1 MKKGNS
7 HVWPRILSRC
17 SGRKSNKT
25 TNRLS
30 PGLTACARSMIS
42 CLPTRAGTDWRSFLE
57 LDDNLKKLM
66 KDLGAAINDALSDS
80 SEISGAIQNVRDSGY
95 DVFLVLEATIGFNRR
110 SSEDVEEASGQA
122 VLRRDIELNVNAQDM
137 KFLKSLKIKVDDLES
152 Q

>member
-1 MKKGNS
+1 MLDRLRKKYDKLPIY
-7 HVWPRILSRC
+7 PRRY
-17 SGRKSNKT
+17 
-25 TNRLS
+25 
-30 PGLTACARSMIS
+30 GLEK
-42 CLPTRAGTDWRSFLE
+42 FLE

-80 SEISGAIQNVRDSGY
+80 SEISKAIQNVRDSGY

-110 SSEDVEEASGQA
+110 SSEDGEEASGQT
-122 VLRRDIELNVNAQDM
+122 VLRGDIELNVNAQDM

>member
-1 MKKGNS
+1 MTGSLSQVKLDQYPPFAVLDSLRKKY
-7 HVWPRILSRC
+7 V
-17 SGRKSNKT
+17 K
-25 TNRLS
+25 
-30 PGLTACARSMIS
+30 
-42 CLPTRAGTDWRSFLE
+42 LPTYPRRYGLERILE